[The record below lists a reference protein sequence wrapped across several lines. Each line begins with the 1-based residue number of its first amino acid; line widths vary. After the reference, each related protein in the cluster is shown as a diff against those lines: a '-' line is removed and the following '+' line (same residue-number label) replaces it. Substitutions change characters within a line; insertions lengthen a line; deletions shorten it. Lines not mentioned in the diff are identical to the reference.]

1 MLFQNFSWQ
10 DFLLAAALL
19 SVLWYVLLWL
29 FLFRGRPSVLGAP
42 ANGGARGADVFDGI
56 EENLLGRPV
65 MAEGEKVVGADDF
78 GFAGADQ
85 LEQLGVVA
93 DVQEQLRVTCRE
105 LESRLAAKEEFLS
118 VISSVL
124 KCYPV
129 PLSSRLPLEEF
140 IREHLPFFV
149 TEDEMDGLWG

>member
-19 SVLWYVLLWL
+19 SVLWYVLVWL
-29 FLFRGRPSVLGAP
+29 FFFRGRPGVVGAS
-42 ANGGARGADVFDGI
+42 GGADVFDG
-56 EENLLGRPV
+56 EEEGLLGRPV
-65 MAEGEKVVGADDF
+65 MADGERVVGADEF
-78 GFAGADQ
+78 GFVGADQ

-105 LESRLAAKEEFLS
+105 LESSLAAKEEFLS
-118 VISSVL
+118 VISGVL
-124 KCYPV
+124 KGYPV

-149 TEDEMDGLWG
+149 TEDELDGLWG